1 MSMCGG
7 VFFFLRSRR
16 AAQHFCLLHLD
27 TDSRAPGGETKN
39 DLLSPLQTMRMKLT
53 GAQLKGTLR
62 QVWSVFVRLF
72 TADSPDSWRNKVLL
86 SAFCLALSVLLSCL
100 LFLGLCYSLKYETAV
115 SAGVAV
121 AFCGGSTIALSLSQ
135 NVRCFAVLVLISC
148 GLKQIRNLLTAAGT
162 SLVVLWNVRNTLE
175 NLRGLA
181 KSLLCNLEAKKILV
195 DLAPLSNYVQMLRWV
210 GGQLKHFTDFGAG
223 ELRSE
228 FKLSAS
234 ADSVVFKQKL
244 SEAKQ
249 VLNQTAVSALAAM
262 NMTSSVAQKLLPA
275 LGILLLVLLT
285 ARYVKKYRTDRGFQN
300 IFITDALLRY
310 DEQQR
315 AEGKPSIFPL
325 TEKEKKRYIS
335 IPSSRPSAKEGKAM
349 LKFGFPV
356 FTNLLIWLFF
366 IGIDALVYWLI
377 GVLRTRLEELEP
389 FQIPVIMH
397 LKEDKSV
404 IGIPIHVDRE
414 RRDYSY
420 NLTLFEQKCLPEPRL
435 MLYSTVPLLVILT
448 LLTCLSLLSAK
459 LTQLRLLVSERFF
472 SEHAAERA
480 RHLHQKILRK
490 RNKWKVGNL
499 KGELATL
506 VKQAQFWCPILF
518 GRQQDNFEPLT

>member
-1 MSMCGG
+1 MLLSEVRDRRFCRCGG
-7 VFFFLRSRR
+7 RFLWRFYHSLVPVSERPLLCRAGSHLLRAEADQEPAYRR
-16 AAQHFCLLHLD
+16 
-27 TDSRAPGGETKN
+27 
-39 DLLSPLQTMRMKLT
+39 
-53 GAQLKGTLR
+53 
-62 QVWSVFVRLF
+62 
-72 TADSPDSWRNKVLL
+72 RN
-86 SAFCLALSVLLSCL
+86 
-100 LFLGLCYSLKYETAV
+100 
-115 SAGVAV
+115 
-121 AFCGGSTIALSLSQ
+121 Q
-135 NVRCFAVLVLISC
+135 P
-148 GLKQIRNLLTAAGT
+148 
-162 SLVVLWNVRNTLE
+162 VVLWNVRNTLE

-397 LKEDKSV
+397 LKVSAEGKIMNV
-404 IGIPIHVDRE
+404 TMNRF
-414 RRDYSY
+414 R
-420 NLTLFEQKCLPEPRL
+420 
-435 MLYSTVPLLVILT
+435 
-448 LLTCLSLLSAK
+448 SL
-459 LTQLRLLVSERFF
+459 
-472 SEHAAERA
+472 
-480 RHLHQKILRK
+480 
-490 RNKWKVGNL
+490 
-499 KGELATL
+499 
-506 VKQAQFWCPILF
+506 
-518 GRQQDNFEPLT
+518 